1 MDEGLLKRLI
11 KHIFAMSITTTNI
24 EVIRFVRDQIS
35 DASNMPQST
44 AVFSDRLVYE
54 SLRSSRAALLQR
66 KIIEKEPINH
76 ENYQTISCIPLRE
89 VDVVECPC
97 APRSGCTFRVTEWD
111 LPTPLGK
118 LHSVSSIDGSINY
131 SYVEWD
137 KFNRKING
145 RRAHTSNSAYFTT
158 KNTKRGI
165 RLYLYN
171 DIHKEMVSVT
181 SVFADPIKIYNYPN
195 CDGSVEECIDYL
207 QLPFPVD
214 PDLLGTIYE
223 ASFDLLRQRAPTE
236 DKLQN
241 ESDDARSQTP
251 IV

>member
-1 MDEGLLKRLI
+1 
-11 KHIFAMSITTTNI
+11 MSITTTNI

-54 SLRSSRAALLQR
+54 ALRSSRASLLER
-66 KIIEKEPINH
+66 KSRDRQSLNH
-76 ENYQTISCIPLRE
+76 ENYQTISCIPLEE

-111 LPTPLGK
+111 IPTPLGK
-118 LHSVSSIDGSINY
+118 FFSVSSIDGSITY

-137 KFNRKING
+137 KFSRKING
-145 RRAHTSNSAYFTT
+145 RRAKTSNSAYFTT

-195 CDGSVEECIDYL
+195 CDGTVNECLDYL

-214 PDLLGTIYE
+214 PDLLPLIYE
-223 ASFDLLRQRAPTE
+223 ASFEALRERSPAA

-241 ESDDARSQTP
+241 ESDDTRGPTP
-251 IV
+251 LR